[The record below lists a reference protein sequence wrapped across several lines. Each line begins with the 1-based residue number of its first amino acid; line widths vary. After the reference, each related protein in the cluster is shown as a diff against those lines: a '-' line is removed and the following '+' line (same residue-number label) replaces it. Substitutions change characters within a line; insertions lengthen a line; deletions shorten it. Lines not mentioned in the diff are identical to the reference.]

1 MKRMVFTMAAK
12 KGDWVRVHDTV
23 LTPDQRAPQVPDD
36 TKAVPLELWVKGIAE
51 SDAQMG
57 ETVEV
62 VTLTGRHVTG
72 ELVEVFPTYSHSFG
86 DYVPEL
92 LTISCQLRSIL
103 FGGDDNE

>member
-12 KGDWVRVHDTV
+12 KGDWVRVHNIV
-23 LTPDQRAPQVPDD
+23 LTPAQRAPQVPDD

-51 SDAQMG
+51 RDAEMG

-62 VTLTGRHVTG
+62 VTLTGRKVSG

-92 LTISCQLRSIL
+92 HVISCQLRSIL
-103 FGGDDNE
+103 FGGDDNA